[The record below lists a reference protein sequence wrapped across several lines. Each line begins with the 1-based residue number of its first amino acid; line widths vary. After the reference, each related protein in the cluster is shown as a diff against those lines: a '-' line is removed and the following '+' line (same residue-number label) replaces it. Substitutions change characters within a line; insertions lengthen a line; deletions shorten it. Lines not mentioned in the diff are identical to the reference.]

1 MLKKKI
7 NGQIINQIKI
17 ELLKIERIHIKKFD
31 ENDNPNKLKVNLSEK
46 LKKIIRKNIK
56 IDIIKNNLYHKIIQ
70 NNLKKYNS
78 SSQTNNILA
87 INNLIKCKGCHF
99 LAIFKDH
106 LIADY
111 IEEFMRRFY
120 MKRESIDRM
129 AKIYEYYK
137 NYLKYFCRPTFKAN
151 FANQIIKSYKDMKA
165 EYFFKNNLSKNKSE
179 KDKKI
184 LDNKI
189 ISDEYNNNMNYEF
202 NLEKKDKPFGK
213 SLFTK
218 SIKYSIDNI
227 NMDDFSLSEKKIK
240 KLSQFDSESIVK
252 HFGSDEEDTNLL
264 LNNNSTLLIINEIK
278 DVKERKYNNNKPKIK
293 EKTIR
298 INSNN
303 NNINKKRFFSIET
316 SKNDNSNIT
325 KTRNINNNKNNFNL
339 EKINTCTNNLHNESF
354 KNMIYSPKSNKK
366 CVFFHKKDIINKTE
380 GYLSQKSDKVDIK
393 KMCEK
398 PNSIILNIN
407 ININTN
413 QEIMKSKANISN
425 NLLHFKN
432 NLVYK
437 SPSNQI
443 YKSKNIFS
451 FSPTT
456 SRDSFVYKNDR
467 PLLTSRNEEISKTGY
482 IKILQRKKDNNQ
494 MILKTD
500 RNEKYNEKKNMR
512 ILNSLESFDIF
523 QKNYNSRNKVNLLYN
538 KHISSRTNQNKD
550 YKIEINTK
558 ELYYCNNKTI
568 NNKLYF
574 SPNKLGKKRI
584 IKNRNMEANN
594 NKNFV
599 YHKKT
604 NNIIS
609 SSLNKKEILNKK
621 VKYS

>member
-1 MLKKKI
+1 M
-7 NGQIINQIKI
+7 
-17 ELLKIERIHIKKFD
+17 
-31 ENDNPNKLKVNLSEK
+31 
-46 LKKIIRKNIK
+46 
-56 IDIIKNNLYHKIIQ
+56 
-70 NNLKKYNS
+70 KKYNS

-165 EYFFKNNLSKNKSE
+165 EYFYKNNLSKNKSE

-339 EKINTCTNNLHNESF
+339 EKLNTCINNLHNESF

-366 CVFFHKKDIINKTE
+366 GLFCHKKDIIN
-380 GYLSQKSDKVDIK
+380 
-393 KMCEK
+393 
-398 PNSIILNIN
+398 
-407 ININTN
+407 
-413 QEIMKSKANISN
+413 
-425 NLLHFKN
+425 
-432 NLVYK
+432 
-437 SPSNQI
+437 
-443 YKSKNIFS
+443 
-451 FSPTT
+451 
-456 SRDSFVYKNDR
+456 
-467 PLLTSRNEEISKTGY
+467 
-482 IKILQRKKDNNQ
+482 
-494 MILKTD
+494 
-500 RNEKYNEKKNMR
+500 
-512 ILNSLESFDIF
+512 SL
-523 QKNYNSRNKVNLLYN
+523 Y
-538 KHISSRTNQNKD
+538 
-550 YKIEINTK
+550 
-558 ELYYCNNKTI
+558 
-568 NNKLYF
+568 
-574 SPNKLGKKRI
+574 
-584 IKNRNMEANN
+584 
-594 NKNFV
+594 
-599 YHKKT
+599 
-604 NNIIS
+604 
-609 SSLNKKEILNKK
+609 
-621 VKYS
+621 